1 MVVAVGMAI
10 EKVVSTRT
18 VECGETILIASLTDV
33 GHALEHDPTLPVAVV
48 A

>member
-1 MVVAVGMAI
+1 MVVTVGMAI

-18 VECGETILIASLTDV
+18 VERGEAILIASLTDV